1 MNHSFHS
8 IYNII
13 GVSIFLATQSS
24 AAVER
29 RNPSTSILLQA
40 LSSQLSSPGIEEK
53 AEGNGLPRLQ
63 IYEYGHLGTGN
74 GAAGLELV

>member
-1 MNHSFHS
+1 
-8 IYNII
+8 
-13 GVSIFLATQSS
+13 L
-24 AAVER
+24 ER

-53 AEGNGLPRLQ
+53 AEGNRLPRLQ